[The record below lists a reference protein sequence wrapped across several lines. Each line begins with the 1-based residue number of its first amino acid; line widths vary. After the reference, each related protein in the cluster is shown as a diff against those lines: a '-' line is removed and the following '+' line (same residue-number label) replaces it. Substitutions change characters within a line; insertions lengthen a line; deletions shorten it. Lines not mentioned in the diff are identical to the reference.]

1 MPVVF
6 FGIMCIPKHYI
17 KPQPRPRE
25 IMSRTYDLDMG
36 LTSQPGSAMYFGAS
50 FRVTTCTTEPNVSA
64 RSAGGLE
71 CT

>member
-36 LTSQPGSAMYFGAS
+36 LTSQPGSAMYFGALWGHVS
-50 FRVTTCTTEPNVSA
+50 RMTGCPMYFRSQYT
-64 RSAGGLE
+64 
-71 CT
+71 

>member
-1 MPVVF
+1 MHRSCQVLVPVVF

-36 LTSQPGSAMYFGAS
+36 LTSQPGSAMYFGAPPVDTI
-50 FRVTTCTTEPNVSA
+50 RITEA
-64 RSAGGLE
+64 RL
-71 CT
+71 

>member
-1 MPVVF
+1 MRWSCQVLVPVVF

-50 FRVTTCTTEPNVSA
+50 FGYCAHMR
-64 RSAGGLE
+64 
-71 CT
+71 